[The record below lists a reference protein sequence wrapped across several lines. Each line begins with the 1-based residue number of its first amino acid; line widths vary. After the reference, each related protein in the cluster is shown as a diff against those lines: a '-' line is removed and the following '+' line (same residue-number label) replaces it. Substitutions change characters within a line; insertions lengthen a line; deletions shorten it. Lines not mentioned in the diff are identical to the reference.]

1 MRSDLVI
8 RIAGESGEGVVSTG
22 DLVTQ
27 AAARAGY
34 RVLTF
39 KTFPA
44 EIKGGHVIFQLR
56 LSRDQQTSP
65 GDLIDILLAFNL
77 EAYESSY
84 SLLRDGGLL
93 IYDSATFTPPV
104 DDRCRHTAV
113 PLTEIAKTQLK
124 FELGKNVVAVGVVA
138 AMFGLDQQVIA
149 RLLRDRFGRK
159 GEEILGKNVRALQ
172 AGIDFVE
179 QHVAERHEFQLEAG
193 NPIANAIVVSG
204 NQALALGALAAGV
217 QCFFGYPIT
226 PATEIMEFLAA
237 ELPATGGVTIQ
248 AEDEVAAIG
257 MVLGASYSGKKAMTA
272 SAGPGI
278 SLMAEM
284 LGLASMAELPCVV
297 ADVQRAGPSTG
308 MPTKQEQGDLNF
320 AVYAAHGE
328 VQRIVL
334 APTSVEDCFYQ
345 AVNAFNLAERYQL
358 PVFLLSDTTL
368 ATRTECIPRPDESA
382 LEIWERE
389 RYAPNAAHPAGG
401 DGYRRYLDT
410 ESGVSPMSVPGQ
422 EGGAYVSTGL
432 EHSEYGSPRYDPE
445 THARMTEKRFRKLE
459 ISVRD
464 APPGESFGP
473 ADAEIGVIAWG
484 STYGTVLEAVGLAV
498 ARGMPVACMAPK
510 MLWPLPDWQLEPFL
524 RGKRAILVAEVNY
537 SGQFAELLKARY
549 GVPVRKVNTYG
560 GVPFNSSEIV
570 GAIERAYGEVLQ
582 HA

>member
-1 MRSDLVI
+1 
-8 RIAGESGEGVVSTG
+8 
-22 DLVTQ
+22 
-27 AAARAGY
+27 
-34 RVLTF
+34 
-39 KTFPA
+39 
-44 EIKGGHVIFQLR
+44 
-56 LSRDQQTSP
+56 
-65 GDLIDILLAFNL
+65 
-77 EAYESSY
+77 
-84 SLLRDGGLL
+84 
-93 IYDSATFTPPV
+93 
-104 DDRCRHTAV
+104 
-113 PLTEIAKTQLK
+113 
-124 FELGKNVVAVGVVA
+124 
-138 AMFGLDQQVIA
+138 
-149 RLLRDRFGRK
+149 
-159 GEEILGKNVRALQ
+159 
-172 AGIDFVE
+172 
-179 QHVAERHEFQLEAG
+179 
-193 NPIANAIVVSG
+193 
-204 NQALALGALAAGV
+204 
-217 QCFFGYPIT
+217 
-226 PATEIMEFLAA
+226 
-237 ELPATGGVTIQ
+237 
-248 AEDEVAAIG
+248 
-257 MVLGASYSGKKAMTA
+257 
-272 SAGPGI
+272 
-278 SLMAEM
+278 
-284 LGLASMAELPCVV
+284 
-297 ADVQRAGPSTG
+297 

-345 AVNAFNLAERYQL
+345 AVNAFNLSERYQL

-389 RYAPNAAHPAGG
+389 RYAPAASEPAGG

-464 APPGESFGP
+464 APPSESFGP

-484 STYGTVLEAVGLAV
+484 STYGTVLEAVSLVG
-498 ARGMPVACMAPK
+498 ARGMSVACMAPK

-549 GVPVRKVNTYG
+549 GVQVRKVNTYG